1 MEMPQGESDLCDEE
15 AGLVLSE
22 ALDLDKVAEQLA
34 TLDEAHDEVDA
45 GLVLED
51 ELHVDD
57 EGMLHRVEDVLFE
70 LDVLPLLIVNHDVLP
85 DALHGVDLLSHQV
98 LNQVHLAECTLAHH
112 PEDHEVLQPS
122 ALTHGARVLRAST
135 RPRKDET
142 SAFLE
147 TLYLII
153 NFAYLTAL
161 VVGSP
166 V

>member
-1 MEMPQGESDLCDEE
+1 MEMPQGESDLCNEE

-22 ALDLDKVAEQLA
+22 ALDLDQVAEQLA

-45 GLVLED
+45 VLVLED

-57 EGMLHRVEDVLFE
+57 EGMLNRVEDVLFE

-85 DALHGVDLLSHQV
+85 DAFHGVDLLSDQV
-98 LNQVHLAECTLAHH
+98 LNQVHLAEGTLAHH
-112 PEDHEVLQPS
+112 PEDHEVLQPCTL
-122 ALTHGARVLRAST
+122 AYGARVLRAST
-135 RPRKDET
+135 RPRKDES
-142 SAFLE
+142 SAFLD

-166 V
+166 T